1 MDNVSDNRVRTL
13 SLLIKNQMNSTS
25 IHHIVIRLYWPR
37 GKIMNNEETEKR
49 LKNIEDLLFRLVRL
63 KESEMKT
70 EEETFPSNN
79 GEYQHITRMEYLEL
93 GRVESQ

>member
-1 MDNVSDNRVRTL
+1 
-13 SLLIKNQMNSTS
+13 
-25 IHHIVIRLYWPR
+25 
-37 GKIMNNEETEKR
+37 MNNEETEKR